1 MSRTDKIKKLA
12 NAIREY
18 RGLRDIQSK
27 KWIRSPKPSAGIR
40 VVKWLTELGLNA
52 QVEFVRVN
60 TFTKV
65 SEFHEWLKQ
74 LETPPQLI
82 TP

>member
-1 MSRTDKIKKLA
+1 MSRADKIKKLA

-18 RGLRDIQSK
+18 RGLREPGTGR
-27 KWIRSPKPSAGIR
+27 WIATPKPDAGPR

-52 QVEFVRVN
+52 QVGFVRIN
-60 TFTKV
+60 SFTKV
-65 SEFHEWLKQ
+65 SEFHNWLKQ
-74 LETPPQLI
+74 LETPQPI